1 MTLPRRDFFARL
13 GGLALASRWG
23 AFTGP
28 ETGNEKAAPLET
40 GAHAQAS
47 VIRPV
52 GYAII
57 GLGRVSLGQ
66 FLPGLQFAH
75 HARPV
80 ALVSGSRGKAE
91 IIARR
96 YGIPFRSIYNYDN
109 FDRIADDPAIEA
121 VYVALPNSMHAEFTE
136 RAARAGKHV
145 LCEKPMATS
154 VADAEAM
161 IAACRRARRRLMI
174 AYRCQYDPVTRRLR
188 KLARGGELGRLQM
201 INAHFGF
208 DISPFYTVMGV
219 TRPEWRLNH
228 AMSGGG
234 PLVDVGIYCLNGSRF
249 VSGEEPAG
257 VTATK
262 SVAGHDSR
270 FRSVDENLA
279 WTFHFPS
286 GLLAACSTSYG
297 CNMGEA
303 MQVIGGEGRLRL
315 APAFGYASQKLAGF
329 TRTGQVHYGPHDPG
343 PQQFAAEADH
353 LAECIRHNRAP
364 FTPGEEGL
372 RDMRWIEKIY
382 QATQRS

>member
-1 MTLPRRDFFARL
+1 MSLPRRDFFTRL

-23 AFTGP
+23 MFSGP
-28 ETGNEKAAPLET
+28 ETDNKNAASLDPGVKAGQSGL
-40 GAHAQAS
+40 
-47 VIRPV
+47 RPV

-66 FLPGLQFAH
+66 FLPGLRFAH

-96 YGIPFRSIYNYDN
+96 YGIPFQNIYNYGD
-109 FDRIADDPAIEA
+109 FDRIAENPAIEA
-121 VYVALPNSMHAEFTE
+121 VYVALPNSLHAEFTE

-145 LCEKPMATS
+145 LCEKPMAAS
-154 VADAEAM
+154 VADAETM
-161 IAACRRARRRLMI
+161 IAACRRARRWLMI

-188 KLARGGELGRLQM
+188 DLARGGELGRLQI

-257 VTATK
+257 VTAAK
-262 SVAGHDSR
+262 SVSGRDPR

-297 CNMGEA
+297 CNLGEA
-303 MQVIGGEGRLRL
+303 MQVTCAAGQLRL

-329 TRTGQVHYGPHDPG
+329 TRSGRVLYGPHDPG
-343 PQQFAAEADH
+343 PHQFAAEADH

-372 RDMRWIEKIY
+372 RDMRWIERIY
-382 QATQRS
+382 QAARRA